1 MRILGIDD
9 GPFSRGMDR
18 VCPIVGV
25 LMRLDGKLEQVVS
38 DSLTV
43 DGDDVS
49 EKVSGLIE
57 RLRIRPSVVMAE
69 GITFAGFN
77 ILDPGEFYEVT
88 GIPFMSVRKGK
99 PDLTAMIMAI
109 RKHDKEALKKENIL
123 KRISPDYTM
132 LGGSEVVVNY
142 AGMSLADAKRL
153 ILRASDD
160 GILPEPV
167 RVAHIVASTLYEYAH
182 RAGSG
187 DSGH

>member
-9 GPFSRGMDR
+9 GPFSRGTDR
-18 VCPIVGV
+18 FCPIVGV
-25 LMRLDGKLEQVVS
+25 LMRLDGKLEQMTA

-49 EKVSGLIE
+49 EKVSGFIE
-57 RLRIRPSVVMAE
+57 RLRIHPSVVMAE

-77 ILDPGEFYEVT
+77 ILDPNRFYEMT
-88 GIPFMSVRKGK
+88 GIPFISVRKGR

-109 RKHDKEALKKENIL
+109 RKHDKEALKKESIL
-123 KRISPDYTM
+123 KRISPAYTV

-142 AGMSLADAKRL
+142 AGISPADAEQL
-153 ILRASDD
+153 ILMASDD

-167 RVAHIVASTLYEYAH
+167 RIAHIVASAVHEYAS
-182 RAGSG
+182 RVGSRN
-187 DSGH
+187 